1 MEISSAEALKSFES
15 IHSFIALFIVH
26 EGISYTSHSAWL
38 TDSFDYRD
46 SFVPAIGGKEEL

>member
-1 MEISSAEALKSFES
+1 MEISSAEVLKSFES
-15 IHSFIALFIVH
+15 IHSFIALFFVH
-26 EGISYTSHSAWL
+26 EGISSTSHSAWL

>member
-1 MEISSAEALKSFES
+1 MEISSAEVLKSFES
-15 IHSFIALFIVH
+15 IHGFIALFFVH
-26 EGISYTSHSAWL
+26 EGISSTSHSAWL